1 MNPNPTPD
9 HTLFHATSEEQRLLL
24 QLRDNPLLAEQ
35 FKTIANK
42 FEQEIANGMD
52 AHQAES
58 AMIESLQELGK
69 SMMHQWAKST
79 QDKLIGQLPKLQKHS
94 KKNSS
99 GIPPSE

>member
-9 HTLFHATSEEQRLLL
+9 HTSFHATSEEQRLLL

-52 AHQAES
+52 AHQAEA

-69 SMMHQWAKST
+69 SMMHQWARNT
-79 QDKLIGQLPKLQKHS
+79 QDQLVAQSPQLQKHG
-94 KKNSS
+94 KKNST
-99 GIPPSE
+99 GTAPSE